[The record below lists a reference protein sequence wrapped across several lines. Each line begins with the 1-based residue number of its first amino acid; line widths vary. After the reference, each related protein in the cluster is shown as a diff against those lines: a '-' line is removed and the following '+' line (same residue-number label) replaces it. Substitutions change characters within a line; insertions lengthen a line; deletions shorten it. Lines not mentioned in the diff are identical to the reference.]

1 MSRIINN
8 YKIQSTAT
16 ATITTTRSTTTTSGT
31 SRGASAGKD
40 RRRRRLRQG
49 ERQQIFAV
57 LSVVVSL
64 ALSVSLSV
72 PLHFALRNGTV
83 RWCKVEGVRG
93 VDVLSCCNIF
103 MAGMEYLNSYN
114 FRIAQRAAMQ
124 RGHRSLE
131 ALRGECGESRER
143 VVVVVGLI

>member
-16 ATITTTRSTTTTSGT
+16 ATTTTTTTSTRGQVQAGT
-31 SRGASAGKD
+31 DGDRDRDREGDSKHLQCYLSLCLFHCLCFSVCPTAFRPAKGCKKEGK
-40 RRRRRLRQG
+40 G
-49 ERQQIFAV
+49 
-57 LSVVVSL
+57 
-64 ALSVSLSV
+64 
-72 PLHFALRNGTV
+72 G
-83 RWCKVEGVRG
+83 
-93 VDVLSCCNIF
+93 VLSCCNIF

-124 RGHRSLE
+124 RGHRSLQ
-131 ALRGECGESRER
+131 ALRECGESRER

>member
-16 ATITTTRSTTTTSGT
+16 ATITTTTTSTATTSGT
-31 SRGASAGKD
+31 SRGASEGRD
-40 RRRRRLRQG
+40 RQGERQG
-49 ERQQIFAV
+49 ERQQTFAV

-64 ALSVSLSV
+64 SLSVSLSV

-83 RWCKVEGVRG
+83 RGCKVEGEKG

-143 VVVVVGLI
+143 VVVVDLI